1 MVAATTPKSD
11 IPFSMGDSKQLKKQF
26 EFNEEKMEEPTAVS
40 TNQMTKTSEG
50 DYSHIRQT
58 TTNQ

>member
-11 IPFSMGDSKQLKKQF
+11 IPFSIGDNKQFKKQF

-50 DYSHIRQT
+50 DYSHIR
-58 TTNQ
+58 